1 MAMFVP
7 PGLNENDLRL
17 YLHFNILGFP
27 DDSAG
32 KESACNA
39 GDTEDSSSIP
49 GSGRSP
55 GGGNGSLL
63 QHPCL
68 KNPTDRGAWRATV
81 QRVGHNFFSMAFQE
95 NFEITEKGMSTE
107 GI

>member
-27 DDSAG
+27 DDSAC

-63 QHPCL
+63 QHSCL

-81 QRVGHNFFSMAFQE
+81 QRVGHIFFFQWL
-95 NFEITEKGMSTE
+95 FKRIWK
-107 GI
+107 